1 VTDADLWTAEQIRL
15 AAVLADPGDDLPRLK
30 FADHLDETAGTV
42 ECSRCKDRG
51 AVGWDY
57 VNGVGQPPKVYPCP
71 ECTAPGYEPKSDGRR
86 ERAEFIR
93 VQVEVARTENYPG
106 ERFCGKANG
115 LLRVGVADCE
125 ECRPCSLRRRE
136 RELFSQVCD
145 VFPRV
150 NSSQVRLDSQQSG
163 GWPVEMIVRR
173 GFVESVTCDWT
184 MWAGGA
190 CGRCEGAGR
199 DAVWEDRCG
208 HCDGTGR
215 TPGLASRLLW
225 RAEVKCPRCKGDKG
239 RLVTRPNK
247 QVVHEFDACGSC
259 GVTGRVRNPDPPP
272 PTAQP
277 VTEVVLTD
285 RPRVSAG
292 REFCTLG
299 LDVSARGLPATA
311 PFSRLRVPGAAPTDG
326 NLLELLAAE
335 YPGVTFRLPAA

>member
-1 VTDADLWTAEQIRL
+1 VTKTDLWTAGQMGL
-15 AAVLADPGDDLPRLK
+15 AAVLAAPGDDLPRLK

-225 RAEVKCPRCKGDKG
+225 RAEVKCPECPSFDTAI
-239 RLVTRPNK
+239 RLK
-247 QVVHEFDACGSC
+247 MEFDDWKCRGCS
-259 GVTGRVRNPDPPP
+259 GTGRVRNPDPPP

-277 VTEVVLTD
+277 VTGVVLTTPPLLSEFGNGRWLD
-285 RPRVSAG
+285 DGHMVSDK
-292 REFCTLG
+292 F
-299 LDVSARGLPATA
+299 
-311 PFSRLRVPGAAPTDG
+311 
-326 NLLELLAAE
+326 
-335 YPGVTFRLPAA
+335 PGVTFTLPSDDPNATP